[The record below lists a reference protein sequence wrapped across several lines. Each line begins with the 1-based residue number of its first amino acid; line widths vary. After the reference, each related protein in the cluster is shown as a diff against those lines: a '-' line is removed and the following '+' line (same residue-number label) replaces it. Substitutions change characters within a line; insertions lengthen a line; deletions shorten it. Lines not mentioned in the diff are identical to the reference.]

1 MFLKKWTIGLSVLLL
16 LAVGYIF
23 ASILVGMDGKKSAE
37 EEAKAIA
44 TNEGELVSISDYYLY
59 HGKEVYS
66 VVVGKDKDG
75 TEQVLWIPEDTS
87 KKTVIKKEYATGVSK
102 AEITNIIKNEHQPK
116 EIISVKLGMERD
128 IPIWE
133 VTYKNE
139 NDGLNYVYYLFE
151 NGEQTS
157 FYSNI

>member
-1 MFLKKWTIGLSVLLL
+1 MFLKKWIIGLSVLLL
-16 LAVGYIF
+16 LAIGYIF

-44 TNEGELVSISDYYLY
+44 TNEGKLVSISDYYLY

-66 VVVGKDKDG
+66 VVVGKDEDG
-75 TEQVLWIPEDTS
+75 TEQVLWIPEDTNEKS
-87 KKTVIKKEYATGVSK
+87 VIKKEYTTGISK
-102 AEITNIIKNEHQPK
+102 AEIMNIVKNEHQPK
-116 EIISVKLGMERD
+116 EIISVKLGMESD

-151 NGEQTS
+151 TGEQTS